1 MGGEPYDPDRMPELL
16 AGAYYGPLDVLGAM
30 QGPICAW
37 CAGTF
42 GQPTREMELGL
53 PSPPQYLC
61 PEHQAKWD
69 DIVAV
74 RVPLLRKE
82 LFHIPAGQGAMRG
95 IPRTLSVSGTAA
107 VALGLTEDPLF
118 KVARDEVEREKQQ
131 DDLDRQRWEILRD
144 AANAALEPG
153 RQAARMVEEHR
164 PIQEAIS
171 ELVRRQFVAE
181 LERDVDRVYGNGDT
195 EWVGDS
201 ASPQSPD
208 IPGQTDVTHE

>member
-1 MGGEPYDPDRMPELL
+1 MGGEPYEEPRALRLPRESTPINEWFHVEE
-16 AGAYYGPLDVLGAM
+16 PLPPA
-30 QGPICAW
+30 CAW

-42 GQPTREMELGL
+42 GQVTREMELGQ

-74 RVPLLRKE
+74 RVPLMRKE

-144 AANAALEPG
+144 AARAAIGEEGQARRAMLEGPELPIAAAIREQARRDSNAAS
-153 RQAARMVEEHR
+153 RMIE
-164 PIQEAIS
+164 
-171 ELVRRQFVAE
+171 
-181 LERDVDRVYGNGDT
+181 G
-195 EWVGDS
+195 EWVESDAEVS
-201 ASPQSPD
+201 E
-208 IPGQTDVTHE
+208 IPGPTPGSGDVA